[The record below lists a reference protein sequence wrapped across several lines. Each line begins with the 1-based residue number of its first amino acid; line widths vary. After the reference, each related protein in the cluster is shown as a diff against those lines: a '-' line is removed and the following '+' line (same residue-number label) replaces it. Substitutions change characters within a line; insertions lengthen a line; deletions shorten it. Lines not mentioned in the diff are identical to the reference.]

1 MFKKVLFPTDF
12 SKPAKTELHC
22 ITSIPGIREIILLY
36 VIRQYA
42 IPMGRETVETLEA
55 STVQVYLNDAKKYIS
70 TLNPDIRVSLEE
82 TTSLDIT
89 DAILETAEKHKV
101 DIVVIHGYIKGI
113 IAGLLRGCV
122 PEKVLCRVSKTNIM
136 IMPNTLVE
144 SLTGN
149 NFDKFCPMIF
159 SRILCPVNFSES
171 SVKTTA
177 LAGSMKGV
185 GEIILLHAAEK
196 GKDVQDHKDAV
207 ATAEKKIKAF
217 CKQIVAQ
224 GIKTRTLV
232 VTGKPEHEIPR
243 IAEEEDVSLIWL
255 GGAGKGCLHDFFF
268 GSTVHE
274 VLLKSKRPVI
284 VIRSHQ
290 K

>member
-12 SKPAKTELHC
+12 SKPAMNELHC

-36 VIRQYA
+36 VIRHYA
-42 IPMGRETVETLEA
+42 IPMGRETVETLES
-55 STVQVYLNDAKKYIS
+55 STAEVYLHEAKKYIT

-82 TTSLDIT
+82 TTSRDLT

-113 IAGLLRGCV
+113 MAGLLRGCV

-136 IMPNTLVE
+136 IMPNILVE
-144 SLTGN
+144 SLTGK
-149 NFDKFCPMIF
+149 NFEKFCPMIF
-159 SRILCPVNFSES
+159 SRILCPVNFSERS
-171 SVKTTA
+171 EKTSA

-185 GEIILLHAAEK
+185 GEIILLHSVHK
-196 GKDVQDHKDAV
+196 GKEGQDHKETV
-207 ATAEKKIKAF
+207 TTAENQIKKI
-217 CKQIVAQ
+217 CKQIVGQ
-224 GIKTRTLV
+224 GIKTRTMV

-243 IAEEEDVSLIWL
+243 IAEEEDVSLIWM

-290 K
+290 

>member
-12 SKPAKTELHC
+12 SEPAKTELDC
-22 ITSIPGIREIILLY
+22 ITSIPGIREIVLLY
-36 VIRQYA
+36 VIRHYA

-55 STVQVYLNDAKKYIS
+55 STAEGYLHEAKKYIA
-70 TLNPDIRVSLEE
+70 TLNPDIRVTLEE
-82 TTSLDIT
+82 TTSRDIT
-89 DAILETAEKHKV
+89 DAILETAEKHNV
-101 DIVVIHGYIKGI
+101 DIVVIHGYIKSMM
-113 IAGLLRGCV
+113 AGLLRGCV

-144 SLTGN
+144 TLSGK
-149 NFDKFCPMIF
+149 NFEKFCPMIF
-159 SRILCPVNFSES
+159 SRILCPVNFSEL

-185 GEIILLHAAEK
+185 GEIILLHAAQK
-196 GKDVQDHKDAV
+196 GKEVQDHKDTI
-207 ATAEKKIKAF
+207 ATAEKKIKAV

-224 GIKTRTLV
+224 GIKTRTIV
-232 VTGKPEHEIPR
+232 VTGKPGHEIPR
-243 IAEEEDVSLIWL
+243 IAEEEDVSLIWMR
-255 GGAGKGCLHDFFF
+255 GAGTGCLHDFFF
-268 GSTVHE
+268 GSMVHE
-274 VLLKSKRPVI
+274 VLMRSTRPVI

>member
-12 SKPAKTELHC
+12 SKPATTELYC
-22 ITSIPGIREIILLY
+22 ITNIPGIREIILLY

-55 STVQVYLNDAKKYIS
+55 STAEVYLHDAKKYITS
-70 TLNPDIRVSLEE
+70 LNPDIRVMLEE
-82 TTSLDIT
+82 TTSRDIT

-101 DIVVIHGYIKGI
+101 DIVVIHGYIKSI
-113 IAGLLRGCV
+113 MAALLRGCV

-144 SLTGN
+144 SLTGK
-149 NFDKFCPMIF
+149 NFEKFCPMIF
-159 SRILCPVNFSES
+159 SRILCPVKFSDR
-171 SVKTTA
+171 SVKTIA
-177 LAGSMKGV
+177 LAGSMIGV
-185 GEIILLHAAEK
+185 GEIILLHATHK
-196 GKDVQDHKDAV
+196 GKEVQDHKEAV
-207 ATAEKKIKAF
+207 TSAEKQIKKI
-217 CKQIVAQ
+217 CKQIVGQ
-224 GIKTRTLV
+224 GIKTRTIV

-243 IAEEEDVSLIWL
+243 IAEEEDVSLIWM

-268 GSTVHE
+268 GSTVHD
-274 VLLKSKRPVI
+274 VLMKSKRPVI

-290 K
+290 

>member
-12 SKPAKTELHC
+12 SKPAKTELNC

-36 VIRQYA
+36 VIRHYA

-55 STVQVYLNDAKKYIS
+55 STAEVYLHEAKKYIT
-70 TLNPDIRVSLEE
+70 TLNPDIRVSLEK
-82 TTSLDIT
+82 TTSRDIT

-101 DIVVIHGYIKGI
+101 DIVVIHGYIKSI
-113 IAGLLRGCV
+113 MAGLLRGCV

-136 IMPNTLVE
+136 IMPNALVE
-144 SLTGN
+144 SLTGK
-149 NFDKFCPMIF
+149 NFEKFCPMIF
-159 SRILCPVNFSES
+159 SRILCPVNFSER
-171 SVKTTA
+171 SVKTTD
-177 LAGSMKGV
+177 LAGSMKGI
-185 GEIILLHAAEK
+185 GELILLHAVQK
-196 GKDVQDHKDAV
+196 GKEGQDHKETV
-207 ATAEKKIKAF
+207 TTAEKQLKKL
-217 CKQIVAQ
+217 CKQIVGQ
-224 GIKTRTLV
+224 GIKTRMIV

-243 IAEEEDVSLIWL
+243 IAEEEDVSLIWM

-268 GSTVHE
+268 GSTVHD

-290 K
+290 

>member
-12 SKPAKTELHC
+12 SKPAKNELHC

-36 VIRQYA
+36 VIRHYA

-55 STVQVYLNDAKKYIS
+55 STAEVYLHEAKKYIT

-82 TTSLDIT
+82 TTSRDIT
-89 DAILETAEKHKV
+89 DAILETAEKHNV
-101 DIVVIHGYIKGI
+101 DIVVIHGYIKNI
-113 IAGLLRGCV
+113 MAGLLRGCV

-144 SLTGN
+144 SLTGK
-149 NFDKFCPMIF
+149 NFEKFCPMIF
-159 SRILCPVNFSES
+159 SRILCPVKFSELS
-171 SVKTTA
+171 EKTSA

-185 GEIILLHAAEK
+185 GEIILLHAAQK
-196 GKDVQDHKDAV
+196 GKESNDHKEAV
-207 ATAEKKIKAF
+207 ASAEEQIKKI
-217 CKQIVAQ
+217 CKQIIGH
-224 GIKTRTLV
+224 GIKTRTIV
-232 VTGKPEHEIPR
+232 VTGKPGHEIPR
-243 IAEEEDVSLIWL
+243 IAEEEDVSLIWMA
-255 GGAGKGCLHDFFF
+255 GAGKGCLHDFFF

-274 VLLKSKRPVI
+274 VLMKSKRPVI
-284 VIRSHQ
+284 VIRSH

>member
-12 SKPAKTELHC
+12 SKPAMNELHC

-36 VIRQYA
+36 VIRHYA
-42 IPMGRETVETLEA
+42 IPMGRETVETLESSA
-55 STVQVYLNDAKKYIS
+55 AEVYLHEAKKYIT

-82 TTSLDIT
+82 TTSRDLT

-101 DIVVIHGYIKGI
+101 DIVVIHGYIKSI
-113 IAGLLRGCV
+113 MAGLLRGCV

-144 SLTGN
+144 SLTGK
-149 NFDKFCPMIF
+149 NFEKFCPMIF
-159 SRILCPVNFSES
+159 SRILCPVNFSER
-171 SVKTTA
+171 SVKTTDI
-177 LAGSMKGV
+177 AGSMKGV
-185 GEIILLHAAEK
+185 GEIILLHAAQK
-196 GKDVQDHKDAV
+196 GKEGQDHKESV
-207 ATAEKKIKAF
+207 TTAEKQIKKL
-217 CKQIVAQ
+217 CKQIVGQ
-224 GIKTRTLV
+224 GIKTRTMV

-243 IAEEEDVSLIWL
+243 IAEEEDVSLIWM
-255 GGAGKGCLHDFFF
+255 GGAAKGCLHDFFF

-290 K
+290 